1 MFKFICSLLL
11 FLLSVS
17 LGFAGDFWGDFDGR
31 GLQKISIID
40 LEKVSEKKFA
50 ILIHGATSE
59 SDYLLPLGMILRD
72 RGYEPIYY
80 RYNPDERANDLN
92 LSLRLNLN
100 ALIWKINP
108 DEILVIGHSLGGILV
123 RKTLEEITLTPK
135 ITFISIGSPFK
146 GMRSLSSLKNP
157 LVYRITSMVIKDLKK
172 SFIDLAEK
180 SEFLDSYEK
189 IPSHIKHHQIITD
202 EEGEIRIVHIN
213 GKTIDKNDNLV
224 AIEEQTSDLIG
235 PYLQDKHQI
244 KNGHVSVVN
253 SEGNVSANLAQLL
266 DELEL

>member
-1 MFKFICSLLL
+1 MLKFICSLLL
-11 FLLSVS
+11 FLLSAS
-17 LGFAGDFWGDFDGR
+17 LGFAGDFWGDLDGR
-31 GLQKISIID
+31 GYQKISIID
-40 LEKVSEKKFA
+40 LEKVSEKKIA
-50 ILIHGATSE
+50 ILIHGAASE
-59 SDYLLPLGMILRD
+59 SDYLLPLGIILKD
-72 RGYEPIYY
+72 RGYEPIQY
-80 RYNPDERANDLN
+80 RYNTDERASDLN
-92 LSLRLNLN
+92 LSLKLNLN

-108 DEILVIGHSLGGILV
+108 DEVLIIGHSLGGILA

-135 ITFISIGSPFK
+135 ITFISISSPFK
-146 GMRSLSSLKNP
+146 GMKILSSLKNP
-157 LVYRITSMVIKDLKK
+157 LIYQITSLVIKDLKK
-172 SFIDLAEK
+172 SFIDMAAK
-180 SEFLDSYEK
+180 SEFLNSYK
-189 IPSHIKHHQIITD
+189 GIPSHIKHHQIITD

-253 SEGNVSANLAQLL
+253 SAGKVSANLAQLL